1 MMRGSLVSAVLPGD
15 MGKPR
20 PAIVL
25 METALIA
32 VSSRLVILPL
42 TSTLQEASFIRIT
55 IEPSFANG
63 LRITSQAMIDRL
75 TSVDRQ
81 KIGHVIGQ
89 LEDEKLEEVLGFVLL
104 MMGAR

>member
-1 MMRGSLVSAVLPGD
+1 MRGSLVSAVLPGD
-15 MGKPR
+15 TGKPR

-42 TSTLQEASFIRIT
+42 TSTLQEASFIRVT
-55 IEPSFANG
+55 IEPSLANG
-63 LRITSQAMIDRL
+63 LKITSQAMVDRL
-75 TSVDRQ
+75 TSVDRH
-81 KIGHVIGQ
+81 KIGQVIGQ
-89 LEDEKLEEVLGFVLL
+89 LEDEKLNEVLGFVLL